1 MRPRP
6 DLSVYVVLDLDTTA
20 AAAIVPL
27 AKAAAAGGATL
38 LQLRD
43 KRGPARRMVDLARA
57 LIATVDLPLI
67 VNDRVDVAVAAGAA
81 GAHVGQ
87 EDLPAAAARA
97 ILGPDRIL
105 GLSVTAPGELDTV
118 DPALVDHVGLG
129 PIFPTATKPDAA
141 AALGVAGFAAIRRR
155 LALPVVAIGGLGP
168 DNAAEAIAAGADGIA
183 VVSAVATA
191 ADPAAATARLAA
203 LVARA
208 RRARAA

>member
-1 MRPRP
+1 MRPRL

-20 AAAIVPL
+20 AEAIVTL
-27 AKAAAAGGATL
+27 AQAAAAGGATL

-43 KRGPARRMVDLARA
+43 KRGPARRTVELARA
-57 LIATVDLPLI
+57 LIAAVDLPLV
-67 VNDRVDVAVAAGAA
+67 VNDRVDVAVAADAV

-87 EDLPAAAARA
+87 DDLPAAAARA
-97 ILGPDRIL
+97 ILGPDRVL
-105 GLSVTAPGELDTV
+105 GLSVTAAGELGTV

-141 AALGVAGFAAIRRR
+141 AALGVEGFAAIRRR

-168 DNAAEAIAAGADGIA
+168 DNAAQAITAGADGIA
-183 VVSAVATA
+183 VVSAVAAA

>member
-1 MRPRP
+1 MRPRL

-27 AKAAAAGGATL
+27 AQAAAAGGATL

-43 KRGPARRMVDLARA
+43 KRGPARRTVELARA
-57 LIATVDLPLI
+57 LLAAVDLPLI
-67 VNDRVDVAVAAGAA
+67 VNDRVDVALAAGAA

-87 EDLPAAAARA
+87 DDLPAAAARA

-105 GLSVTAPGELDTV
+105 GLSVTGAHEIETV

-129 PIFPTATKPDAA
+129 PVFATATKPDAA
-141 AALGVAGFAAIRRR
+141 APLGVEGFAAIRRR

-168 DNAAEAIAAGADGIA
+168 DNAARAIAAGADGIA
-183 VVSAVATA
+183 VVSAVAGA
-191 ADPAAATARLAA
+191 ADPAAATARLVA
-203 LVARA
+203 LVAQA
-208 RRARAA
+208 RRASAA